1 MSHKISVKGR
11 ARLLELARTKTDG
24 AVFRQSKPGEA
35 QRHGEKADLS
45 AMQNLRDLAV
55 RSLRTPYSRPVSR

>member
-35 QRHGEKADLS
+35 KRHGEQAGLS
-45 AMQNLRDLAV
+45 AMQNLRDFAV

>member
-1 MSHKISVKGR
+1 MSHKVSVKGR
-11 ARLLELARTKTDG
+11 ARLLELARAKTDC

-35 QRHGEKADLS
+35 KRYGEKADLS

>member
-1 MSHKISVKGR
+1 MSHKASVKGR
-11 ARLLELARTKTDG
+11 ARLLELARAKTDG

-35 QRHGEKADLS
+35 KRHGEKADLS
-45 AMQNLRDLAV
+45 ALQNLRDLAV